1 MATTPE
7 STIFLKVLSSNH
19 LTVIISFQRGKIN
32 YRKTLPEKKKI
43 QLSKNDKLDKTILN
57 LVK

>member
-32 YRKTLPEKKKI
+32 YRKALPEKK
-43 QLSKNDKLDKTILN
+43 NPT
-57 LVK
+57 V

>member
-32 YRKTLPEKKKI
+32 YRKTLPEKKKSNC
-43 QLSKNDKLDKTILN
+43 LKTIN
-57 LVK
+57 

>member
-32 YRKTLPEKKKI
+32 YRKTLPEKKI